1 MRKLVYSITL
11 GAFLALAA
19 NLAPAQ
25 ATESAPPPPP
35 PGSWHHGPMNPTF
48 AAQHLAR
55 RLDLSAEQ
63 QAQVQTILTE
73 EQTQHKALDANTTI
87 THQQF
92 LAQSKAL
99 HEASET
105 KIQALLN
112 ENQKAEY
119 AKMLARGPHGPPP
132 AEGEAAPP
140 QQ

>member
-1 MRKLVYSITL
+1 MRKLVYSVTL

-19 NLAPAQ
+19 NLVSAQ
-25 ATESAPPPPP
+25 APEAAPPPPP
-35 PGSWHHGPMNPTF
+35 PGGWHHGPMDPAS

-63 QAQVQTILTE
+63 QTQVQNILTE
-73 EQTQHKALDANTTI
+73 EQAQHKALDANTTI

-92 LAQSKAL
+92 LAQSKTL
-99 HEASET
+99 HEASEA

-112 ENQKAEY
+112 ESQKAEY
-119 AKMLARGPHGPPP
+119 AKMMARRPHGPPP
-132 AEGEAAPP
+132 AEGEAPPP